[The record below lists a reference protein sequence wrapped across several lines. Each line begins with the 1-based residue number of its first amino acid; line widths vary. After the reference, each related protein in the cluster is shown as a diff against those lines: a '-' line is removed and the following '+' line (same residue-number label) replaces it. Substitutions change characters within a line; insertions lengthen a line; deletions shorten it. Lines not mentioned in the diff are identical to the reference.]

1 MEKMRREKDSL
12 GEMEVPAEVY
22 WGIQTQRAVENF
34 AFSSN
39 TLPVGLIKALG
50 LVKLAAVRSNLELG
64 LLEEKQARAIITA
77 AEEVIEGRFNDQFP
91 VDIFQTG
98 SGTSSNMN
106 INEVIANR
114 ANEILGAE
122 LGKYSPVHPND
133 HVNLGQSS
141 NDVFPT
147 AIHLA
152 VLEALEE
159 RFFPALENLRT
170 MLKEKAGDLEKIVK
184 LGRTHYQDAVP
195 VTLGQEFS
203 GFTGMIEKSL
213 RRLENAGEALLEV
226 PLGGTAVGTGLNS
239 HYRFAGLA
247 VGYLQEL
254 TGLPLR
260 EANNHFE
267 AQGAREDLLEMSSA
281 LKNLAVSL
289 RKIVDDIRVMA
300 AGPNGGPGEINLPQ
314 LQPGSSIMP
323 GKVNPVLAE
332 ALAQIS
338 ARVIGNDLG
347 VTVGGFG
354 GQLELN
360 LMMPLMAHNILES
373 SELLEKGCER
383 FAEKC
388 VKGITA
394 NPDRCRELVELS
406 PGLATALVPIIGYEQ
421 AAAIAQEAAKRKI
434 KVIDL
439 LIEKKHFSNQQLKS
453 LLDPINL
460 AFPHQEKKQENRG

>member
-1 MEKMRREKDSL
+1 MEKTRREKDSL

-159 RFFPALENLRT
+159 RLSPALENLRT
-170 MLKEKAGDLEKIVK
+170 VLKEKAGELEKTVK

-195 VTLGQEFS
+195 VTLGQEFF
-203 GFTGMIEKSL
+203 GFTGLIEKSR
-213 RRLENAGEALLEV
+213 RRLENAREALLEV

-354 GQLELN
+354 GHLELN

-406 PGLATALVPIIGYEQ
+406 PGIATALVPIIGYEQ

-439 LIEKKHFSNQQLKS
+439 LIEKKHFSNQELKS

-460 AFPHQEKKQENRG
+460 AFPHEGKKQENQG

>member
-460 AFPHQEKKQENRG
+460 AFPHQGKKQENRG

>member
-195 VTLGQEFS
+195 VTLGQEFF
-203 GFTGMIEKSL
+203 GFTGLIEKSR

-460 AFPHQEKKQENRG
+460 AFPHQGKKQENRG

>member
-354 GQLELN
+354 GQMELN